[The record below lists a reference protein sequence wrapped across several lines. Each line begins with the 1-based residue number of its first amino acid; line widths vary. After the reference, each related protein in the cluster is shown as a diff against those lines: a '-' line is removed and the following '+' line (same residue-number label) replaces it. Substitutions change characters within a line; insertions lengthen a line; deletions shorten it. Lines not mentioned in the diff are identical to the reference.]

1 MNLILYVLGG
11 KNVNLKE
18 WFKFS
23 ERKTDFSTEIIAGM
37 TTFVTMVYIVVVNP
51 AILSKTGMDF
61 NGVFVAT
68 ILASMI
74 GTLIMGIVANYPIA
88 IAPGMGMNAYFAF
101 AVVLAMGVAWQ
112 QALGAVF
119 IASVIFMIL
128 SFTKFRNSLID
139 AIPISLKQGITAGI
153 GLFITFIGLQNAKL
167 VVGSPATLVTLGNL
181 EDPMTFLT
189 VIGLIISL
197 VLMVN
202 RVKGALFLGM
212 ILTAIIAFFQGLL
225 VLPDTFFSMPSG
237 LDKTFMQMDIQGV
250 FDGGLYAIIFTFL
263 IVTLFDTTGTML
275 GIGEQAGLIKEGKF
289 PNIRGAL
296 LADAFGS
303 TFGAILGTS
312 PTSSYVESGAGVAA
326 GGRTGF
332 TAVVVALLFALVLFC
347 APIAQMLASLPAVTA
362 PSLIIVGFLMM
373 NGLRKIDWNDMEE
386 AFPAFLVLLMM
397 PLCYSITTGVG
408 IGFIIYPL
416 LKIFR
421 GKAAQVHPL
430 MYIFMILFIVQLGFL
445 NH

>member
-74 GTLIMGIVANYPIA
+74 GTLIMGIFANYPIA

-119 IASVIFMIL
+119 IASVIFMVL

-332 TAVVVALLFALVLFC
+332 TAVVVAVLFALVLFC

>member
-237 LDKTFMQMDIQGV
+237 LDKTFLQMDIQGV